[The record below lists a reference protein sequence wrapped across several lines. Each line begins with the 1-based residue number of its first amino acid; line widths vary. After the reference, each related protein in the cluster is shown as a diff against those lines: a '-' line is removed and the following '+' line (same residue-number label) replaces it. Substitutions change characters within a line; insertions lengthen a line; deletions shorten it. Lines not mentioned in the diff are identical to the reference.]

1 MNLAGAPRLVSLA
14 WCLGWKQSSLN
25 PKSTVTS
32 DAKTLK
38 TLFCQWLEVLRT
50 NQLTSLGGPEC
61 DYAILQDGCGI
72 SPTLHILFSCRLCFQ
87 QHALESCGSF
97 EDLTATSQLPGLFLA
112 CVLSKP
118 TLDFAILYLYVS
130 IGSHDSG
137 LLLDSNFACQEK
149 LQAAPFFPPPSAVQ
163 LSALRCLT
171 FLDAS
176 QNKIRTLELMAQTHF
191 KATFLEHGG
200 KMSEI

>member
-1 MNLAGAPRLVSLA
+1 MRYCRTVAASLPHYTYCFVVGFA
-14 WCLGWKQSSLN
+14 SSNMLSSSDCHFQKTSSRQHWGQGSRCLK
-25 PKSTVTS
+25 
-32 DAKTLK
+32 
-38 TLFCQWLEVLRT
+38 
-50 NQLTSLGGPEC
+50 
-61 DYAILQDGCGI
+61 
-72 SPTLHILFSCRLCFQ
+72 
-87 QHALESCGSF
+87 ALESCGSF

-149 LQAAPFFPPPSAVQ
+149 LQAAPFFPAPSAVQ